1 MRGVIL
7 SEVADFFDLTIL
19 SKLKST
25 RRYFEETLNELEGK
39 FPEKEPFA
47 DSFSNMLKKSFLITT
62 YSILEKELNMLT
74 TFIEV
79 KSNSLIKIED
89 LKHRGIYRDY
99 TYLTKVVGFELPSN
113 GNWKKIQTYNKIRN
127 YFIHDARVVLG
138 DKEVKKLSNSL
149 VPYIK
154 FEKEGKDRYVI
165 KEIDSYIVIDFLNTV
180 QDFLKSLW
188 DETEKKDY
196 LK

>member
-7 SEVADFFDLTIL
+7 SEIADFFDLTIL
-19 SKLKST
+19 SQLKST
-25 RRYFEETLNELEGK
+25 RRYFEETLNELEGR

-74 TFIEV
+74 TFIEF
-79 KSNSLIKIED
+79 KSNSLIKVED

-99 TYLTKVVGFELPSN
+99 TYLTKVVGFELPSDD
-113 GNWKKIQTYNKIRN
+113 NWKKIQTYNKIRN

-138 DKEVKKLSNSL
+138 YKEVKKLSNSL